1 MSIYSDV
8 FKKRVLQAH
17 SKGLSITECSE
28 KYEIHRSTVSRWI
41 DDAEFESKL
50 YVLMKFNLFVV
61 KVLFN
66 ITNIQ
71 NSLFNI

>member
-1 MSIYSDV
+1 LLLIDFEQRSVSLQPIKMSIYSDV

-41 DDAEFESKL
+41 EDVVFESKL
-50 YVLMKFNLFVV
+50 WE
-61 KVLFN
+61 
-66 ITNIQ
+66 
-71 NSLFNI
+71 